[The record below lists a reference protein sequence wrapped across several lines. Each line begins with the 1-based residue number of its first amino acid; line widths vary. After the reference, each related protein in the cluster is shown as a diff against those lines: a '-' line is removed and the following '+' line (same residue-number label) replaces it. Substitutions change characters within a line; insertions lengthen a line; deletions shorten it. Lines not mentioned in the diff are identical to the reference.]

1 MKILVLTQKVDFADP
16 ILGFFHNW
24 LMELASNFQEMRV
37 ICLEAG
43 QFSLPANVK
52 LLSLGK
58 ESGAS
63 RFKYLFR
70 FYKYIWQERKNY
82 DVVFVHMN
90 QEYVLLAGWLWYFLG
105 KKIFLWRNHP
115 RGNFLTKLAIM
126 LSDKVFCTS
135 DKSFTAIYRKTVLL
149 PVGID
154 TDSWQADSGV
164 PKIPRSIL
172 ALGRISEI
180 KRLKYLIEALI
191 QLKAK
196 AVPFKATIVGS
207 AISILDK
214 QYERS
219 LKDKAQ
225 SLIKSGD
232 LEFVSAVS
240 QSEAISF
247 YQSHQIYV
255 NLTPVGSMD
264 KTIFEAMACE
274 LPVIINNQKTIVGL
288 ATTITKSLDLSQA
301 EKNKQ
306 GKINRRQVE
315 KQHSLKLL
323 VSSLVRILKT

>member
-1 MKILVLTQKVDFADP
+1 MKILILTQKVDSADP
-16 ILGFFHNW
+16 IMGFFHNW
-24 LMELASNFQEMRV
+24 LIALAVNFQEMTV

-43 QFSLPANVK
+43 RSSLPANVK

-58 ESGAS
+58 ESGIS

-70 FYKYIWQERKNY
+70 FFKYIWLERKNY

-90 QEYVLLAGWLWYFLG
+90 QEYVLLASWLWYLLG

-115 RGNFLTKLAIM
+115 QGNFLTKLAIRM
-126 LSDKVFCTS
+126 SDKVFCTS
-135 DKSFTAIYRKTVLL
+135 NQSFTANYQKTVLL

-154 TDSWQADSGV
+154 TDFWQANSRV
-164 PKIPRSIL
+164 EKIPRSIL

-180 KRLKYLIEALI
+180 KRLEYLIEALL

-207 AISILDK
+207 PISVLDR
-214 QYERS
+214 QYEQS
-219 LKDKAQ
+219 LKSKAQ
-225 SLIKSGD
+225 RLVEAGD
-232 LEFVSAVS
+232 LEFIPAVS
-240 QSEAISF
+240 QSKAIDF
-247 YQSHQIYV
+247 YHSHQIYV
-255 NLTPVGSMD
+255 NLTPAGSMD

-274 LPVIINNQKTIVGL
+274 LPVIINNQPTIIDL
-288 ATTITKSLDLSQA
+288 ATTLAKSLDLSLD

-323 VSSLVRILKT
+323 VDSLVKILKT